1 MAGGEINARFRGP
14 RIRRIGHD
22 GGMDKGNDMLDLP
35 DTDTL
40 YAALLARDPAWEG
53 RALVGVTT
61 TGIFCRLTCPAR
73 KPLPGNCRWFP
84 SADAARAA
92 GFRPCLRCHPL
103 GATAEGD
110 PMVRDLLAQLRAD
123 PGRRWSEADLAAM
136 GLDPST
142 VRRAFKRHF
151 GQSFLE
157 MDRAARLRAGM
168 ESLAKGSA
176 MIDAQLDAG
185 FDSASGFRAAF
196 ARLFGH
202 APHRLRQGS
211 DLLADWIDTPLGGMI
226 AIADDRA
233 LHLLE
238 FIDRKALPEGL
249 RRLSAHAGGR
259 VGLGRT
265 RVHDRTE
272 SRLAAYFAGK
282 APILDVPVTLHG
294 TPFQQQ
300 VWRALQDIPAGR
312 TRSYAQLAAVIGRPT
327 AIRAVARANATNR
340 IALVVPCHRVI
351 GADGTLTG
359 YAGGLW
365 RKERLI
371 AIERGYA

>member
-1 MAGGEINARFRGP
+1 ME
-14 RIRRIGHD
+14 
-22 GGMDKGNDMLDLP
+22 KVNDMLDLP
-35 DTDTL
+35 PDETL
-40 YAALLARDPAWEG
+40 YAALVARDPAWEG

-73 KPLPGNCRWFP
+73 KPLARNCRWFA
-84 SADAARAA
+84 SAVAAQAA
-92 GFRPCLRCHPL
+92 GFRPCRRCHPL
-103 GATAEGD
+103 GPMAEGD
-110 PMVRDLLAQLRAD
+110 PLVRDLMARLEAQPD
-123 PGRRWSEADLAAM
+123 RRWSEADLLAL
-136 GLDPST
+136 GHDPST

-151 GQSFLE
+151 GQSFLD
-157 MDRAARLRAGM
+157 MARAARLRGGM
-168 ESLAKGSA
+168 ASLAKGSA

-185 FDSASGFRAAF
+185 FDSASGFRTAF

-202 APHRLRQGS
+202 PPHRLRQGS

-226 AIADDRA
+226 AIADDQA

-249 RRLSAHAGGR
+249 RRLSAHVGGR

-265 RVHDRTE
+265 GVHDLTE
-272 SRLAAYFAGK
+272 ARLGAYFAGK
-282 APILDVPVTLHG
+282 APLLDVPVVLHG

-300 VWRALQDIPAGR
+300 VWRALQTIPAGQ
-312 TRSYAQLAAVIGRPT
+312 TRSYLQLAAAIGRP
-327 AIRAVARANATNR
+327 AAVRAVARANATNR

-365 RKERLI
+365 RKEKLI
-371 AIERGYA
+371 GIERGYA

>member
-1 MAGGEINARFRGP
+1 
-14 RIRRIGHD
+14 
-22 GGMDKGNDMLDLP
+22 MDTGNDMLDLP
-35 DTDTL
+35 DDDTL

-73 KPLPGNCRWFP
+73 KPLARNCRWFATP
-84 SADAARAA
+84 AAARQA
-92 GFRPCLRCHPL
+92 GFRPCLRCHPQ
-103 GATAEGD
+103 GATADGD
-110 PMVRDLLAQLRAD
+110 ATIRDLLARLTAQPD
-123 PGRRWSEADLAAM
+123 RRWTEADLTAL
-136 GLDPST
+136 GHDPST

-151 GQSFLE
+151 GHSFLD
-157 MDRAARLRAGM
+157 MARAARLRGGVARLTEG
-168 ESLAKGSA
+168 AA
-176 MIDAQLDAG
+176 MIEAQMDAG
-185 FDSASGFRAAF
+185 FDSASGFRTAF

-202 APHRLRQGS
+202 PPHRMRQGT

-226 AIADDRA
+226 AIGDDQT

-238 FIDRKALPEGL
+238 FIDRKALPQGL
-249 RRLSAHAGGR
+249 RRLSGHVGGR
-259 VGLGRT
+259 IGLGRT
-265 RVHDRTE
+265 AIHDRTE
-272 SRLAAYFAGK
+272 SELAAYFAGQ
-282 APILDVPVTLHG
+282 APLFRVPVTLHG

-300 VWRALQDIPAGR
+300 VWRGLQAIPAGQ
-312 TRSYAQLAAVIGRPT
+312 TRSYAQLAAAIDRPT

-340 IALVVPCHRVI
+340 VALVVPCHRVI

>member
-1 MAGGEINARFRGP
+1 MN
-14 RIRRIGHD
+14 
-22 GGMDKGNDMLDLP
+22 KGADMLDLP
-35 DTDTL
+35 DADTL

-73 KPLPGNCRWFP
+73 KPLARNCRWFA
-84 SADAARAA
+84 SAEAAQAA
-92 GFRPCLRCHPL
+92 GFRPCRRCHPL
-103 GATAEGD
+103 GTTADGD
-110 PMVRDLLAQLRAD
+110 ALVRDLMARLEQR
-123 PGRRWSEADLAAM
+123 PGHRWSESDLLAL
-136 GLDPST
+136 GHDPST

-157 MDRAARLRAGM
+157 MARAARLRGGM
-168 ESLAKGSA
+168 ARLTKGST
-176 MIDAQLDAG
+176 MIEAQLDAG

-202 APHRLRQGS
+202 APHRMRQGS

-226 AIADDRA
+226 AIADTST

-249 RRLSAHAGGR
+249 RRLSAHVGGR

-265 RVHDRTE
+265 PIHDLTE
-272 SRLAAYFAGK
+272 AQLAAYFTGQ
-282 APILDVPVTLHG
+282 APRLEVPVTLHG

-300 VWRALQDIPAGR
+300 VWRALQAIPAGE
-312 TRSYAQLAAVIGRPT
+312 TRSYVQLARAIDRPT
-327 AIRAVARANATNR
+327 ATRAVARANATNR

-365 RKERLI
+365 RKEKLI

>member
-1 MAGGEINARFRGP
+1 
-14 RIRRIGHD
+14 
-22 GGMDKGNDMLDLP
+22 MDKVTDMLDLP
-35 DTDTL
+35 DHDTL
-40 YAALLARDPAWEG
+40 YAALVARDPAWEG

-73 KPLPGNCRWFP
+73 KPLPQNCRWFAT
-84 SADAARAA
+84 ADAAQAA
-92 GFRPCLRCHPL
+92 GFRPCRRCHPL
-103 GATAEGD
+103 GVTADGD
-110 PMVRDLLAQLRAD
+110 RLVRDLLARLEEC
-123 PGRRWSEADLAAM
+123 PGHRWSEADLLAL
-136 GLDPST
+136 GHDPST
-142 VRRAFKRHF
+142 VRRAFRRHF

-157 MDRAARLRAGM
+157 MARTARLRGGM
-168 ESLAKGSA
+168 VSLTKGSP
-176 MIDAQLDAG
+176 MIDAQLEAG

-202 APHRLRQGS
+202 APHQMRQGT

-226 AIADDRA
+226 AIADDRT

-249 RRLSAHAGGR
+249 RRLSAHVGGR

-265 RVHDRTE
+265 PVHDLVE
-272 SRLAAYFAGK
+272 ARLAAYFAGE
-282 APILDVPVTLHG
+282 APLLQVPVTLHG

-300 VWRALQDIPAGR
+300 VWRALQDIPAGQ
-312 TRSYAQLAAVIGRPT
+312 TYSYAQLATAIGRPT
-327 AIRAVARANATNR
+327 AMRAVARANATNR

-365 RKERLI
+365 RKEKLI
-371 AIERGYA
+371 AIERAYA

>member
-1 MAGGEINARFRGP
+1 
-14 RIRRIGHD
+14 
-22 GGMDKGNDMLDLP
+22 MDKGAAMLDLP
-35 DTDTL
+35 DDDTL

-53 RALVGVTT
+53 RVLVGVTT

-73 KPLPGNCRWFP
+73 KPLARNCRWFA
-84 SADAARAA
+84 SADAAQAA
-92 GFRPCLRCHPL
+92 GFRPCRRCHPL
-103 GATAEGD
+103 GATADGD
-110 PMVRDLLAQLRAD
+110 PLVRDLLARLEER
-123 PGRRWSEADLAAM
+123 PGHRWSESDLLAL
-136 GLDPST
+136 GHDPST

-151 GQSFLE
+151 GQSFLD
-157 MDRAARLRAGM
+157 MARAARLRGGM
-168 ESLAKGSA
+168 ASLAKGST
-176 MIDAQLDAG
+176 MIEAQLDAG

-202 APHRLRQGS
+202 PPHQMRQGS
-211 DLLADWIDTPLGGMI
+211 DLLACWIDTPLGGMI
-226 AIADDRA
+226 AIADASA

-249 RRLSAHAGGR
+249 RRLSAHVGGR

-265 RVHDRTE
+265 PVHDLTE
-272 SRLAAYFAGK
+272 ARLGAYFAGR
-282 APILDVPVTLHG
+282 APRLDVPVTLHG

-300 VWRALQDIPAGR
+300 VWRALQAISAGE
-312 TRSYAQLAAVIGRPT
+312 TRSYLQLAADIGRPT
-327 AIRAVARANATNR
+327 ATRAVARANATNR

-351 GADGTLTG
+351 GADGRLAG